1 MMGLCNRWCMY
12 HEVYQQ
18 LVVIFVPKPLT
29 VSKWRII
36 VGHSLNHISCDS
48 SWFSPDTGHRSSES
62 CFSGCH
68 LCIVID
74 LNVKA
79 ASSNVLTVV
88 RFTPLN
94 YTTDAREVIDW
105 LLFCISKLQGTS
117 GTQTSSCWYF
127 REGEGGDDEELPE
140 EESAAFSEW
149 NVFIWYKFNIAT
161 LIFECIS
168 TRIIKVNSIFS
179 SRSVCSCRT
188 W

>member
-1 MMGLCNRWCMY
+1 M
-12 HEVYQQ
+12 VYVSWSVPAAGGYFRPKAPHGFKMANYRGT
-18 LVVIFVPKPLT
+18 LVKSYLLWLVLVQPWHWPSLFGIMFFRVSPLH
-29 VSKWRII
+29 V
-36 VGHSLNHISCDS
+36 D
-48 SWFSPDTGHRSSES
+48 
-62 CFSGCH
+62 
-68 LCIVID
+68 IVID

-161 LIFECIS
+161 LIFVCIS
-168 TRIIKVNSIFS
+168 SRMIKINFIFR
-179 SRSVCSCRT
+179 SRSVCSYWT